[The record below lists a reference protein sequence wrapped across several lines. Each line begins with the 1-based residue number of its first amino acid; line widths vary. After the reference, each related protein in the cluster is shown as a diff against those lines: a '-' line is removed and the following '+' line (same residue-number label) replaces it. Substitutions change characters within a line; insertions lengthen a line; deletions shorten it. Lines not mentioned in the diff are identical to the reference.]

1 MGVTRAGAR
10 GPRRASF
17 RAPRCLRRVTW
28 WRPAR
33 RGLPPRPRP
42 RNPARDSV
50 MNAPQLHERLEWRI
64 ADLRLERE
72 RVVVLGF
79 ELGDREVMKAVDAID
94 QVILHLT

>member
-1 MGVTRAGAR
+1 
-10 GPRRASF
+10 
-17 RAPRCLRRVTW
+17 
-28 WRPAR
+28 
-33 RGLPPRPRP
+33 
-42 RNPARDSV
+42 

-94 QVILHLT
+94 QVILHLTLICSNSEFES